1 MQYFSALRGGGG
13 IKRSRVEEQE
23 NRNEEE
29 IKDKAA
35 RSGTREEDHD
45 ETSEDELL
53 DTGEEESYSLHSS
66 SEALPAQAP
75 VNWTSALLSKQ
86 TGRARTLEP
95 HTEVTEKA
103 LEAKW
108 FDSSDDDA
116 GAQSRGS
123 SQALGASARD
133 GDVGQQEHAR
143 GEAEKSKRKRQK
155 GGAEMS
161 AKQDGA
167 DEGVQVVRPAKGVKV
182 RPLVLPT
189 RRASAAN
196 SMPSTS
202 SPAPPPRAS
211 TSTSASS
218 NYHHFRTRLRGLL
231 AKASVGKE
239 HEHEQGAGEEG
250 GTRDSARQLDCGVG
264 SEGGSDASGDEEEHE
279 EGKNGKVRKKRGA
292 GSASPQRSLD
302 AGSVGAVLMSQ
313 HTIDALISRALRGDA
328 AAKAAAG
335 PFKKKKSPN

>member
-35 RSGTREEDHD
+35 RSGTREEDDD

-86 TGRARTLEP
+86 TERARTLEQ
-95 HTEVTEKA
+95 HTVVTERE

-116 GAQSRGS
+116 GAQARGS
-123 SQALGASARD
+123 SQALGAGARD
-133 GDVGQQEHAR
+133 GDVGQRENAR
-143 GEAEKSKRKRQK
+143 GEAEKSKKKRQK

-167 DEGVQVVRPAKGVKV
+167 DEGVLIVRPAKGVTV

-202 SPAPPPRAS
+202 SPAPAPRAS
-211 TSTSASS
+211 TSTSTSS

-231 AKASVGKE
+231 AKGSVGQE
-239 HEHEQGAGEEG
+239 REHEQDAGEEG
-250 GTRDSARQLDCGVG
+250 GARDSARQLDCGV
-264 SEGGSDASGDEEEHE
+264 STEGGSQASGDEEEEHE
-279 EGKNGKVRKKRGA
+279 EGKDGKVRKKRGA

-313 HTIDALISRALRGDA
+313 HTIDALISRALRGDI

-335 PFKKKKSPN
+335 P

>member
-35 RSGTREEDHD
+35 KSGTREEDHD

-86 TGRARTLEP
+86 TERARTLEQ
-95 HTEVTEKA
+95 HTVVTERE

-116 GAQSRGS
+116 GAQARGS
-123 SQALGASARD
+123 SQALGAGARD

-167 DEGVQVVRPAKGVKV
+167 DEGVLVVRPAKGVAV

-196 SMPSTS
+196 SVPSTS
-202 SPAPPPRAS
+202 SPAPPARAS
-211 TSTSASS
+211 TSTSTSS
-218 NYHHFRTRLRGLL
+218 TYHHFRTRLQGLL
-231 AKASVGKE
+231 AKGSAGKE
-239 HEHEQGAGEEG
+239 RKHEQDAGEDG
-250 GTRDSARQLDCGVG
+250 GARDSARQLDCGVG
-264 SEGGSDASGDEEEHE
+264 SEGVGDASDGDDKEEDE
-279 EGKNGKVRKKRGA
+279 EGKDAKERKKRGA

-313 HTIDALISRALRGDA
+313 HTIDALISRALRGDI

-335 PFKKKKSPN
+335 P